1 MDDTLLTWLLAPPAA
16 VGLFFLARWGWIRW
30 LDARLDRAVDEAGVE
45 IAKLGPF
52 AGVSAAEIGAV
63 GAYSV
68 YEAIRTLVMVDDRVL
83 DAIDFSRG
91 GISVGFQRVQDHL
104 ATRVAGVGEAG
115 PALKDNLLGFYADQA
130 AAAHLAAEGHVVE
143 FAHGT
148 APGAELLVNGHPY
161 HVEIG
166 LDPTVVKQHL
176 AQFPDVTVVINQELA
191 PHFDGV
197 AGVLVDPALSHADA
211 ADHVQKT
218 VERVGEIG
226 KLDLHFPFI
235 TFTIALFAYAPLVF
249 KRRLSVRD
257 AARFTALDTGLVGG
271 GAMALGKAGSL
282 VGLGL
287 GPVGAA
293 AGGIL
298 GALAGGLGGAAGASW
313 LKGRGYRGAVESFRQ
328 ELEEFGAG
336 LPDALIEKRRAADR
350 KQRRV
355 ERALPALVG
364 RPGLALADDERPDL
378 PPPGGGLRRALRADR
393 GTARPRAGA
402 ARGRRADRRFSGGVR
417 SRGGALRAGAGAGGR
432 DLDAGGRAAGAGD
445 GPRRRRGQCRG
456 GQDRGRA
463 RGEAARRRGGHLADP
478 AGVRAAEGVARG
490 LTARDTGRRPA
501 PPPPTVPVR

>member
-1 MDDTLLTWLLAPPAA
+1 MVDTLLTWLLAPPAA
-16 VGLFFLARWGWIRW
+16 VGLFFLARWAWIRW

-68 YEAIRTLVMVDDRVL
+68 YDAIRTLVMVDDRVL

-91 GISVGFQRVQDHL
+91 GVSVGFQRVQDHL
-104 ATRVAGVGEAG
+104 ATRVAGIGEAG

-143 FAHGT
+143 FAHGA

-166 LDPTVVKQHL
+166 LDPAVVKQHL
-176 AQFPDVTVVINQELA
+176 AQFPDVTVVVNQELA
-191 PHFDGV
+191 PHLEGV
-197 AGVLVDPALSHADA
+197 ANVLVDPALSHADA

-218 VERVGEIG
+218 VERVGELG

-257 AARFTALDTGLVGG
+257 AARFTVLDTGLIGG
-271 GAMALGKAGSL
+271 GAMALGKAGGL

-313 LKGRGYRGAVESFRQ
+313 LKGRGYRGAVGVFRQ

-355 ERALPALVG
+355 TERFPHSSAVRAWLWPTMNDRIFRRLAADFVALF
-364 RPGLALADDERPDL
+364 
-378 PPPGGGLRRALRADR
+378 
-393 GTARPRAGA
+393 ARIEEQ
-402 ARGRRADRRFSGGVR
+402 
-417 SRGGALRAGAGAGGR
+417 L
-432 DLDAGGRAAGAGD
+432 
-445 GPRRRRGQCRG
+445 
-456 GQDRGRA
+456 GRA
-463 RGEAARRRGGHLADP
+463 RALLVGEGLTDASPAACAAA
-478 AGVRAAEGVARG
+478 AGRYGLELVQAGEIWTPEVAHRVRAMARAAADANAEAEK
-490 LTARDTGRRPA
+490 LTTAREAKQRVISAVTSPIRRA
-501 PPPPTVPVR
+501 FARWKGWLGS

>member
-1 MDDTLLTWLLAPPAA
+1 MCRSSGSYWLPANERSPSNATSSVHRPCSAWSCSKCGPCA
-16 VGLFFLARWGWIRW
+16 VSSAR
-30 LDARLDRAVDEAGVE
+30 
-45 IAKLGPF
+45 
-52 AGVSAAEIGAV
+52 
-63 GAYSV
+63 
-68 YEAIRTLVMVDDRVL
+68 
-83 DAIDFSRG
+83 
-91 GISVGFQRVQDHL
+91 
-104 ATRVAGVGEAG
+104 
-115 PALKDNLLGFYADQA
+115 LKDNLLGFYADQA

-161 HVEIG
+161 HVEIE

-176 AQFPDVTVVINQELA
+176 AQFPDVTVVVNQELA

-313 LKGRGYRGAVESFRQ
+313 LKGRGYREAAGRFRQ

-350 KQRRV
+350 KQHRVAERFPHSSAVRAWLWPTMNDRIFRRLTADFV
-355 ERALPALVG
+355 ALF
-364 RPGLALADDERPDL
+364 
-378 PPPGGGLRRALRADR
+378 
-393 GTARPRAGA
+393 ARIEEQ
-402 ARGRRADRRFSGGVR
+402 
-417 SRGGALRAGAGAGGR
+417 L
-432 DLDAGGRAAGAGD
+432 
-445 GPRRRRGQCRG
+445 
-456 GQDRGRA
+456 GRA
-463 RGEAARRRGGHLADP
+463 RALLVGEGLADTSPAACAAAAGRYGLELVQAGEIWTPEVARRLRAMARAAAEANAEAEKIAAAREAKQRVVAAVTSPIRRAFARLKGWLGG
-478 AGVRAAEGVARG
+478 
-490 LTARDTGRRPA
+490 
-501 PPPPTVPVR
+501 

>member
-1 MDDTLLTWLLAPPAA
+1 MDDTLLTWLLVPPAA
-16 VGLFFLARWGWIRW
+16 VGLFCLARWGWIRW

-91 GISVGFQRVQDHL
+91 GVSVGFQRVQDHL
-104 ATRVAGVGEAG
+104 ATRVVGAGEAG

-176 AQFPDVTVVINQELA
+176 AQFPDVTVVVNQELA
-191 PHFDGV
+191 PHFAGV

-313 LKGRGYRGAVESFRQ
+313 LKGRGYREAAGQFRQ

-355 ERALPALVG
+355 AERFPHSSAVRAWLWPTMNDRIFRRLTADFVALF
-364 RPGLALADDERPDL
+364 
-378 PPPGGGLRRALRADR
+378 
-393 GTARPRAGA
+393 ARIEEQ
-402 ARGRRADRRFSGGVR
+402 
-417 SRGGALRAGAGAGGR
+417 L
-432 DLDAGGRAAGAGD
+432 
-445 GPRRRRGQCRG
+445 
-456 GQDRGRA
+456 GRA
-463 RGEAARRRGGHLADP
+463 RALLVGDGLADTSPAACAAAAGRYGLELVQAGEIWTPEVARRVRAMARAADAANTEVEKLKAAREAKQRVVAAVTSPIRRAF
-478 AGVRAAEGVARG
+478 ARLKEWLRG
-490 LTARDTGRRPA
+490 
-501 PPPPTVPVR
+501 